1 MTVAAE
7 QSNPECEFL
16 VQLLRRSQST
26 YLNALENVS
35 PAQAAYKPGSERWSI
50 AEVAEHVAATE
61 QYMLKLI
68 KNASPST
75 EESDP
80 RMDERIHRGGAD
92 RTRTF
97 TAPEG
102 VRPRG
107 RFRDLAEAA
116 AYFSDARRK
125 TFEFVEQAQAG
136 LRRLRVVHPVAGNI
150 DAYQNALIMAY
161 HPERHAAQIAEIK
174 TGAAY
179 PK

>member
-1 MTVAAE
+1 M
-7 QSNPECEFL
+7 SR
-16 VQLLRRSQST
+16 LRRLRT
-26 YLNALENVS
+26 T
-35 PAQAAYKPGSERWSI
+35 PG
-50 AEVAEHVAATE
+50 
-61 QYMLKLI
+61 
-68 KNASPST
+68 ASGGPT
-75 EESDP
+75 P
-80 RMDERIHRGGAD
+80 RSRS
-92 RTRTF
+92 TF